1 MIYYEIRNLYEDN
14 YPKETLITFL
24 QNNNLE
30 YYGILHNKDIFP
42 TGEIKKPHFHLI
54 VGVDKDSKIA
64 KTYLTTLFND
74 EALYFQNVRSLPHFI
89 RYLTHKDNLEKYQ
102 YNDSEV
108 FTNDISKYEELST
121 KAIKTS
127 KTDELL
133 DELYK
138 YLLQYDFSKKRTEID
153 IFIWFKDRKKLDY
166 YIRNKRNIDNMI
178 DTIKPYIL
186 CDSAF
191 KGEENG

>member
-1 MIYYEIRNLYEDN
+1 MIYYEIRNLYEEN

-24 QNNNLE
+24 KNKNLE

-102 YNDSEV
+102 YSDSEV
-108 FTNDISKYEELST
+108 FTSDISKYEELST

-138 YLLQYDFSKKRTEID
+138 YMLQYDFSQNRTEID

-186 CDSAF
+186 CDSAL
-191 KGEENG
+191 KGE